1 MSQPDDP
8 IIERTADLEMD
19 ADRLW
24 ELIST
29 ADGWRS
35 WLVDDTDVV
44 VSPGTTGTATEDGI
58 EREVRVDV
66 VSRRNTIGFTWWQR
80 DDPSCG
86 SYVQLDIVELP
97 HGGSQ
102 LRISERFIS
111 TTPTATM
118 SAAATMS
125 WDVRM
130 VSLWLLALHSTVM
143 A

>member
-1 MSQPDDP
+1 MSQLDDP

-35 WLVDDTDVV
+35 WFVDETDIVV
-44 VSPGTTGTATEDGI
+44 APGATGTATEDGI
-58 EREVRVDV
+58 EREVRVDTV
-66 VSRRNTIGFTWWQR
+66 TEGRTIGLSWWQR

-86 SYVQLDIVELP
+86 SYVRLDIVELP

-102 LRISERFIS
+102 LRISERFINI
-111 TTPTATM
+111 TPTATM
-118 SAAATMS
+118 SAATTML

>member
-1 MSQPDDP
+1 MSQLDDP

-19 ADRLW
+19 ADQLW

-44 VSPGTTGTATEDGI
+44 VSPGATGTATEDGI
-58 EREVRVDV
+58 ERQVRVDLV
-66 VSRRNTIGFTWWQR
+66 HQRNSIGFSWWQR
-80 DDPSCG
+80 DDPSSG

-97 HGGSQ
+97 RGGSQ

-111 TTPTATM
+111 TAPL
-118 SAAATMS
+118 
-125 WDVRM
+125 R
-130 VSLWLLALHSTVM
+130 
-143 A
+143 

>member
-8 IIERTADLEMD
+8 IIERTADLEMG
-19 ADRLW
+19 ADQLW

-35 WLVDDTDVV
+35 WLIDDTDIVV
-44 VSPGTTGTATEDGI
+44 APGSTGTATEDGI
-58 EREVRVDV
+58 EREVRVDTV
-66 VSRRNTIGFTWWQR
+66 TEGHAIGFSWWRR

-86 SYVQLDIVELP
+86 SYVQLDIVELVD
-97 HGGSQ
+97 GGSQ

>member
-1 MSQPDDP
+1 MSQLDDP
-8 IIERTADLEMD
+8 TIERTADLEMD
-19 ADRLW
+19 VDQLW

-29 ADGWRS
+29 SDGWRS

-44 VSPGTTGTATEDGI
+44 VSPGATGAATEDGV
-58 EREVRVDV
+58 EREVQVDTV
-66 VSRRNTIGFTWWQR
+66 TEGRTIGFSWWRR

-97 HGGSQ
+97 GGGSQ

-111 TTPTATM
+111 TAPTATM
-118 SAAATMS
+118 SAAASMS
-125 WDVRM
+125 WDIRM

>member
-1 MSQPDDP
+1 MAQPEDP
-8 IIERTADLEMD
+8 IIERTTDLEMD
-19 ADRLW
+19 ADHLW

-35 WLVDDTDVV
+35 WLVDDTDVIV
-44 VSPGTTGTATEDGI
+44 APGATGSTTEDGI
-58 EREVRVDV
+58 ERRVRVDTV
-66 VSRRNTIGFTWWQR
+66 TEGRTIGFSWWQR
-80 DDPSCG
+80 DNPSCG

-102 LRISERFIS
+102 LRISERFVS
-111 TTPTATM
+111 TTATATM
-118 SAAATMS
+118 SA

>member
-1 MSQPDDP
+1 MSQLDDP

-44 VSPGTTGTATEDGI
+44 VVPEATGTATDDGI
-58 EREVRVDV
+58 EREVRVETV
-66 VSRRNTIGFTWWQR
+66 TEGRTIGFSWWRR
-80 DDPSCG
+80 DDPSYG

-97 HGGSQ
+97 HGRSQ
-102 LRISERFIS
+102 LRIAERFS
-111 TTPTATM
+111 TTTPTATM

-130 VSLWLLALHSTVM
+130 VSLWLLGLHSTVM